1 MYINDRS
8 PRIIK
13 RDTMSRWISLVSDEH
28 FNKELKRQA
37 DKEKHEKR
45 KKDIWQ
51 LIRLFEVTFA
61 DEMFVLETVRVLFKR
76 WQGQDYQKDL
86 PQARIQI
93 KNVMLSNG
101 LEEEFKRW
109 EEVLDKKV
117 K

>member
-45 KKDIWQ
+45 KRIIWQ

-61 DEMFVLETVRVLFKR
+61 DEIFVLETVRVLFEQWRK
-76 WQGQDYQKDL
+76 QDYRKDL

-93 KNVMLSNG
+93 RNVMLNNG
-101 LEEEFKRW
+101 LVDEFEKW
-109 EEVLDKKV
+109 EEVLDKKF